1 MKSEKILQVVKG
13 RYDKAAE
20 VSGAATGSCCCPSAA
35 PASPG
40 FAAQHG
46 LYTPADLASVP
57 KIAVNL
63 SRGCG
68 NPMSFAGL
76 RPGEV
81 VVDFGCGGGMDV
93 ILAARQVTPGGKV
106 IGVDFAPHMI
116 ERAKKAVAEAS
127 LSGSVE
133 LVSGDLAQSH
143 LPDESADVVISNC
156 VINLCPDKVAVYRE
170 AFRILKPGGRL
181 AISDIEY
188 SENPAPE
195 VKSRFEATWAGCVGG
210 SMEEQAYLDLIGKAG
225 FEEIHIVA
233 RHPLGPSELEE
244 MACCPG
250 PEFTPRPEKEDLAA
264 VQGKVTSIKFNAVK
278 PLSHQ

>member
-1 MKSEKILQVVKG
+1 MGAEEILRIVKE
-13 RYDKAAE
+13 RYDKFAE
-20 VSGAATGSCCCPSAA
+20 VSDALTGSCCCPSAV

-40 FAAQHG
+40 FVAQHG

-68 NPMSFAGL
+68 NPVSFAGL

-81 VVDFGCGGGMDV
+81 VVDFGCGGGMDA
-93 ILAARQVTPGGKV
+93 ILAALQVTPSGKV
-106 IGVDFAPHMI
+106 IGVDFAPHMV
-116 ERAKKAVAEAS
+116 ERAKQAVAEA
-127 LSGSVE
+127 GPPDSVE
-133 LVSGDLAQSH
+133 FVLSDVAQSH

-156 VINLCPDKVAVYRE
+156 VINLCQDKAAVYRE

-188 SENPAPE
+188 SENPAPK

-210 SMEEQAYLDLIGKAG
+210 SMEEQAYLHLIGNAG
-225 FEEIHIVA
+225 FEEIRIVA
-233 RHPLGPSELEE
+233 RHPLEPSELEE

-250 PEFTPRPEKEDLAA
+250 AEFTARPEKEDLAA
-264 VQGKVTSIKFNAVK
+264 VQGKVTSIKFTAVK

>member
-1 MKSEKILQVVKG
+1 MKTEEILQIVKE

-46 LYTPADLASVP
+46 LYTPADLASIP
-57 KIAVNL
+57 KVAVNL

-68 NPMSFAGL
+68 NPVSFAGL

-81 VVDFGCGGGMDV
+81 VVDFGNGGGMDM

-106 IGVDFAPHMI
+106 IGVDFAPHMT
-116 ERAKKAVAEAS
+116 ERAKQAVAEAG
-127 LSGSVE
+127 LSGSAE
-133 LVSGDLAQSH
+133 FVSSDLAQSH
-143 LPDESADVVISNC
+143 LPDESADVIISNC
-156 VINLCPDKVAVYRE
+156 VINLCPDKALVYRE

-181 AISDIEY
+181 AISDIVY

-195 VKSRFEATWAGCVGG
+195 VRSRFEAIWAGCVGG
-210 SMEEQAYLDLIGKAG
+210 SMEEQAYFNLIGKVG
-225 FEEIHIVA
+225 FEEIRIVA
-233 RHPLGPSELEE
+233 RHPLEPSELEE
-244 MACCPG
+244 MASCPG
-250 PEFTPRPEKEDLAA
+250 PEFTPCPEKEDLAA

>member
-1 MKSEKILQVVKG
+1 MKSEEILQVVKG
-13 RYDKAAE
+13 RYDKFAE
-20 VSGAATGSCCCPSAA
+20 VSGAAAGSCCCPSAA

-68 NPMSFAGL
+68 NPVSFAGL
-76 RPGEV
+76 QPGEV
-81 VVDFGCGGGMDV
+81 VVDFGSGGGLDV
-93 ILAARQVTPGGKV
+93 ILAARQVNPGGKV
-106 IGVDFAPHMI
+106 IGVDFAPHMT
-116 ERAKKAVAEAS
+116 ERAKQAVAEAG

-133 LVSGDLAQSH
+133 FGSSDLAQSY

-156 VINLCPDKVAVYRE
+156 VINLCPNKAAVCRE

-181 AISDIEY
+181 AISDIVY
-188 SENPAPE
+188 SENPALE
-195 VKSRFEATWAGCVGG
+195 VKSRLEATWAGCVGG
-210 SMEEQAYLDLIGKAG
+210 SMEEQAYLDLVGKAG

-233 RHPLGPSELEE
+233 RHPLEPSELEE

-250 PEFTPRPEKEDLAA
+250 PEFTRRPEKEDLAA

-278 PLSHQ
+278 R